1 MSDILKPV
9 REKLLED
16 YKKTLPDTPELLT
29 STYARAGGWAG
40 AVSGALAGGS
50 YGTSIG
56 IATGGFGMAAT
67 VPLAIIGGVV
77 GYFGGEKIGSK
88 FER

>member
-1 MSDILKPV
+1 MSDILQSV
-9 REKLLED
+9 REKLLNQ
-16 YKKTLPDTPELLT
+16 YKQTLPEVPELLT
-29 STYARAGGWAG
+29 STYAKAGGWAG
-40 AVSGALAGGS
+40 AVSGATVGAT

-67 VPLAIIGGVV
+67 VPLALIGGVI

-88 FER
+88 FEK